1 MFTDNKLAISL
12 SSHMVTGNPWISAWV
27 QHRIQIR
34 FCLCGSIKFPIKLY
48 NNTLSEV
55 SFYAETPCTGR
66 YPLPLPRAT
75 TLRCNPAP
83 CPYYIST
90 DPADTGLHPLVRGR
104 ADNAKLGQHTDRDHH
119 DATCNQ
125 NLSLRLAILPMTRP
139 ARKLPASDMAAGA

>member
-1 MFTDNKLAISL
+1 MGTGLEACGLQSASILWETSAVARRMFTDNKLAISL

-66 YPLPLPRAT
+66 STRCRCRGQQRCDVTLHPVHIILALTQPTLDCTHWSAAGLITPNLVNTPTAT
-75 TLRCNPAP
+75 TTMPPA
-83 CPYYIST
+83 I
-90 DPADTGLHPLVRGR
+90 
-104 ADNAKLGQHTDRDHH
+104 K
-119 DATCNQ
+119 
-125 NLSLRLAILPMTRP
+125 I
-139 ARKLPASDMAAGA
+139 